1 MNKKEELL
9 KDHLNEL
16 EQISKSSLNENQKE
30 LIKLNLE
37 ILKNNDKISI
47 DDFEQIW
54 RFLKQRVATG
64 FVFDEAPEINNQ
76 SIAILE
82 KDEKLSFSSSK
93 MKDNL
98 QNCLI
103 IGENYDVLKNLIGVE
118 RERMLTSI

>member
-54 RFLKQRVATG
+54 
-64 FVFDEAPEINNQ
+64 
-76 SIAILE
+76 
-82 KDEKLSFSSSK
+82 
-93 MKDNL
+93 
-98 QNCLI
+98 
-103 IGENYDVLKNLIGVE
+103 
-118 RERMLTSI
+118 